1 MTNDKKNRRSAKKK
15 TIKRSATKKPAAQKK
30 AVKKAI
36 KKTVTKK
43 KAVKKA
49 TSKKIAKK
57 KVAAKKSAPK
67 KKATTKKKDTWKPAH
82 KVARRKVTPPS
93 SASKKAPKKKV
104 TQKASPKKSIARKKV
119 ATKYIPATPPTQRK
133 INRKLVHYIVNLP
146 PIVPPVDFA
155 RSEPID
161 VAASSPPLAA
171 QKTSLSSEVRT
182 SAPEPKREEATQI
195 PVKISEDRVAAQD
208 LVHSSLTSDDVAAV
222 DELGKKYQELKAELG
237 KIIIGQES
245 VIEELAI
252 CLFARGHGLLMGVPG
267 LAKTL
272 LVSSIAETLHLGFN
286 RIQFTPDLMPA
297 DISGTDIIQEHG
309 ETGKRE
315 FEFVKGPVFS
325 NIVLADEINRAP
337 AKTQSAM
344 LEAMQERHVT
354 VLGRTYKLDAP
365 FFVLATQ
372 NPVEQEGT
380 YPLPEAQLDRFM
392 FLINVEYP
400 SAQEEKRIARET
412 TGVDKE
418 PLNPL
423 LTGEEVL
430 KFQSLVRRVPVPDH
444 IYDYAVEIVR
454 RTRPDG
460 PEAPEW
466 IKEYVGW
473 GAGPRAVQYLILG
486 CKARAA
492 LRGTYMASL
501 DDIEAVASPV
511 LSHRVL
517 TNFAAESQGMTSKK
531 IVARL
536 VEEMRDDV

>member
-430 KFQSLVRRVPVPDH
+430 KFQSLVRRVPVPEH

-454 RTRPDG
+454 RTRPEG
-460 PEAPEW
+460 TEAPEW

-501 DDIEAVASPV
+501 DDIEAVAGPV